1 MNAIISVIGKD
12 KVGIL
17 AMVATECAAYN
28 VYIEDVS
35 QTIVNGMFTMTMGIS
50 IDDMKGEFTDFVDH
64 MAAKGKANN
73 LVIRVMHQD
82 IFNSMHRI

>member
-28 VYIEDVS
+28 VNIEDV
-35 QTIVNGMFTMTMGIS
+35 
-50 IDDMKGEFTDFVDH
+50 
-64 MAAKGKANN
+64 
-73 LVIRVMHQD
+73 
-82 IFNSMHRI
+82 